1 MSSAIR
7 SASVVALL
15 VTGLAACERGPSVDA
30 HSVVLVTLDTTRADA
45 LGAFGGTRG
54 VTPVLDS
61 LAAESMLFTNAH
73 TVAPLTLPAHA
84 SMLTGLYPPR
94 HGVRGNGPARLT
106 ADADTLAERAS
117 RAGFQTAAFVGSL
130 ALDRDYGISQGYGA
144 WGQPQ
149 GDDERV
155 VGQISDRT
163 ADEVLLEAR
172 AWLAQ
177 RDHRRPFFLWVHLFD
192 PHAPYA
198 AAPEFLARAGDHPY
212 YAEVASMDRELGH
225 FVEDLRADGFFDN
238 GHLLVVGDHG
248 EGLDEHGED
257 THGQHLWESTLRVPM
272 FLRLP
277 GAQRA
282 GEVRSEFT
290 SVVDV
295 APTLGEAMGL
305 PPLLGIDG
313 VSLARELSPVRGT
326 YFEALSGWV
335 RFRWSPMCG
344 WISPEGKYVHSSQPR
359 LWSLAGD
366 EQRDESSAHPATV
379 ERAKRAI
386 RAVLDAPAIHHGNHI
401 ASSGAGAA
409 IESLGYSSGGEFEP
423 EYPDLL
429 ASNEL
434 PSPDARI
441 DEYRRFCA
449 AQALAATGRHGEA
462 AERLE
467 ALLLEN
473 PQSLGALDELARSL
487 LALGRWQ
494 RAAEVLLERRKQRPE
509 RLATE
514 QGLVR
519 CYTELGDSQRAKEHT
534 LHALELLVEIHTQRG
549 EAGEAARYRELLEQG
564 RSGR

>member
-1 MSSAIR
+1 MR
-7 SASVVALL
+7 RTPLVALL
-15 VTGLAACERGPSVDA
+15 LPWLATCGRSPAVDS

-45 LGAFGGTRG
+45 LSAFGGTRG
-54 VTPVLDS
+54 VAPVLDA
-61 LAAESMLFTNAH
+61 LAAESVQFSNAH

-106 ADADTLAERAS
+106 AEAETLAERAA

-130 ALDRDYGISQGYGA
+130 ALDRDYGISQGYAA
-144 WGQPQ
+144 WGQPEA
-149 GDDERV
+149 DDGRV

-163 ADEVLLEAR
+163 AQDVLLEAR

-198 AAPEFLARAGDHPY
+198 AAPEFMARAGDHPY
-212 YAEVASMDRELGH
+212 FAEVASMDSELGI
-225 FVEDLRADGFFDN
+225 FVEELRADGFLEQ

-257 THGQHLWESTLRVPM
+257 THGQHVWESTLRVPM
-272 FLRLP
+272 FLRFP

-282 GEVRSEFT
+282 GEVRPEFT

-295 APTLGEAMGL
+295 APTLAGAMGL
-305 PPLLGIDG
+305 APLLGIDG
-313 VSLARELSPVRGT
+313 VSLAGELSPVRGT
-326 YFEALSGWV
+326 YFEALAGWV

-344 WISPEGKYVHSSQPR
+344 WIGPEGKYVHSSQPR
-359 LWSLAGD
+359 LWSLVGD
-366 EQRDESSAHPATV
+366 EQRDASSAHPATV

-386 RAVLDAPAIHHGNHI
+386 RLVLDAPALHHGNHI
-401 ASSGAGAA
+401 ASAGAGAA
-409 IESLGYSSGGEFEP
+409 IEALGYSSGGEFEP
-423 EYPDLL
+423 DYPDLL
-429 ASNEL
+429 APSDL

-441 DEYRRFCA
+441 DEYRHFSA
-449 AQALAATGRHGEA
+449 AQALAATGRHAEA

-467 ALLLEN
+467 ALLREN
-473 PQSLGALDELARSL
+473 PQSVSALDELARSL

-494 RAAEVLLERRKQRPE
+494 RAAEVLLERRKHRPE

-514 QGLVR
+514 QGLVQ
-519 CYTELGDSQRAKEHT
+519 CYAELGDAPRAKEHT
-534 LHALELLVEIHTQRG
+534 LHALEMLVEIHAQRG
-549 EAGEAARYRELLEQG
+549 EPGEAARYRELLEQG
-564 RSGR
+564 RADR